1 MMTIK
6 ETYEAREFKTVTE
19 VSGPLMF
26 VDLKGMGGVSYGE
39 MVEIQTTKG
48 ERRRGQVLDVSKDLA
63 VIQCFEGTAG
73 LETKDTICRF
83 LGETMQIGVSKE
95 MLGRVFNGRGT
106 PTDGGGDIVPEKI
119 LDVNGSP
126 INPSARQYPN
136 EFIET
141 GISTIDT
148 LLTLVRG
155 QKLPLFSG
163 SGLPHNM
170 LAAQIA
176 RQAKV
181 LGTEEEFAVIF
192 SAMGITADEARF
204 FRDDFEETGALDK
217 VVLFLNLADDPAIE
231 RLLTPRLA
239 LTTAEHL
246 AYELGYHVLV
256 ILTDITA
263 YAESLREVAAAR
275 SEVPSRRGYPGY
287 MYSDFSTIYE
297 RAGRIFNKKG
307 SITQLPIL
315 TLPNYDITHPVP
327 DLTGYITEGQVFIDV
342 GLNRKGLY
350 PPINPL
356 PSLSRLMKDTIGKG
370 STRDDHKYVADQLYA
385 LYATGRDL
393 RDLVAV
399 VGDES
404 LTDTDKKILEFAI
417 LFEQKFINQDY
428 HEDRSIFESL
438 DIGWELLSV
447 FDDPYRTLKR
457 IPAEYID
464 KFHPDKRDKKV
475 NFNSVDV

>member
-1 MMTIK
+1 ML
-6 ETYEAREFKTVTE
+6 EERFEAREFQTVTE

-26 VDLKGMGGVSYGE
+26 VDLKGMGGVSYAE
-39 MVEIQTTKG
+39 IVEITTTTG
-48 ERRRGQVLDVSKDLA
+48 EKRRGQVLDVSKNLA
-63 VIQCFEGTAG
+63 IIQCFEGTSG
-73 LETKDTICRF
+73 LETKDTTVRF
-83 LGETMQIGVSKE
+83 LGETMKIGVGRE
-95 MLGRVFNGRGT
+95 MLGRVFNGRGE
-106 PTDGGGDIVPEKI
+106 PIDGGGGVIPEKI
-119 LDVNGSP
+119 LDVTGSP
-126 INPSARQYPN
+126 INPSARRYPN
-136 EFIET
+136 EFIQT

-176 RQAKV
+176 RQARV
-181 LGTEEEFAVIF
+181 LGAEEEFAVIF

-204 FRDDFEETGALDK
+204 FRDDFEETGALDR

-239 LTTAEHL
+239 LTVAEHL
-246 AYELGYHVLV
+246 AYDHDYHVLV

-297 RAGRIFNKKG
+297 RAGRIHGKSG
-307 SITQLPIL
+307 SITQIPIL

-327 DLTGYITEGQVFIDV
+327 DLTGYITEGQVYVDI
-342 GLNRKGLY
+342 GLSRKGLY

-393 RDLVAV
+393 RDLVTV

-404 LTDTDKKILEFAI
+404 LTETDKRILEFAD
-417 LFEQKFINQDY
+417 LFEERFVNQDY
-428 HEDRSIFESL
+428 HEDRTIFQSL
-438 DIGWELLSV
+438 DIGWDMVSI
-447 FDDPYRTLKR
+447 FDDPYRVLKR

-464 KFHPDKRDKKV
+464 KFHPEKRDKST

>member
-1 MMTIK
+1 MTIK
-6 ETYEAREFKTVTE
+6 KTYEAREFKTVAE

-39 MVEIQTTKG
+39 MVEILTIEG

-83 LGETMQIGVSKE
+83 LGETMRIGVSQE

-106 PTDGGGDIVPEKI
+106 PIDGGGDIVPDKI
-119 LDVNGSP
+119 LDVNGAP

-181 LGTEEEFAVIF
+181 LGSEEEFAVIF

-204 FRDDFEETGALDK
+204 FRDDFEATGALDK

-297 RAGRIFNKKG
+297 RAGRIFGKKG

-370 STRDDHKYVADQLYA
+370 STRDDHKYVAYQLYA

-404 LTDTDKKILEFAI
+404 LTDTDKKILEFAV

-447 FDDPYRTLKR
+447 FDDPYRVLKR

>member
-39 MVEIQTTKG
+39 MVEIQTTMG
-48 ERRRGQVLDVSKDLA
+48 EKRRGQVLDVSKDLA

-106 PTDGGGDIVPEKI
+106 PIDGGGDIVPEKI
-119 LDVNGSP
+119 LDVNGAP

-141 GISTIDT
+141 GISTVDT

-370 STRDDHKYVADQLYA
+370 STRDDHKYIADQLYA

-404 LTDTDKKILEFAI
+404 LTETDKKILEFAV
-417 LFEQKFINQDY
+417 LFEQKFINQGY

-447 FDDPYRTLKR
+447 FDDPYRVLKR

-475 NFNSVDV
+475 NFNSVNV

>member
-1 MMTIK
+1 
-6 ETYEAREFKTVTE
+6 
-19 VSGPLMF
+19 
-26 VDLKGMGGVSYGE
+26 
-39 MVEIQTTKG
+39 
-48 ERRRGQVLDVSKDLA
+48 
-63 VIQCFEGTAG
+63 
-73 LETKDTICRF
+73 
-83 LGETMQIGVSKE
+83 
-95 MLGRVFNGRGT
+95 
-106 PTDGGGDIVPEKI
+106 
-119 LDVNGSP
+119 
-126 INPSARQYPN
+126 
-136 EFIET
+136 
-141 GISTIDT
+141 
-148 LLTLVRG
+148 
-155 QKLPLFSG
+155 
-163 SGLPHNM
+163 
-170 LAAQIA
+170 
-176 RQAKV
+176 
-181 LGTEEEFAVIF
+181 
-192 SAMGITADEARF
+192 MGITADEARF

-404 LTDTDKKILEFAI
+404 LTDTDKKILEFAV

-447 FDDPYRTLKR
+447 FDDPYRVLKR

-475 NFNSVDV
+475 NFDSVDV

>member
-1 MMTIK
+1 MTIK
-6 ETYEAREFKTVTE
+6 KTYEAREFKTVTE

-39 MVEIQTTKG
+39 MVEIQTTAG

-63 VIQCFEGTAG
+63 VIQCFEGTSG

-83 LGETMQIGVSKE
+83 IGETMRIGVSQE
-95 MLGRVFNGRGT
+95 MLGRVFNGRGA
-106 PTDGGGDIVPEKI
+106 PIDGGGDIVPDKI
-119 LDVNGSP
+119 LDVNGAP

-181 LGTEEEFAVIF
+181 LGTDEEFAVIF

-297 RAGRIFNKKG
+297 RAGRIFDKKG

-404 LTDTDKKILEFAI
+404 LTDTDKKILEFAV

-447 FDDPYRTLKR
+447 FDDPYRVLKR

-475 NFNSVDV
+475 DFNSVDV

>member
-1 MMTIK
+1 MTIK
-6 ETYEAREFKTVTE
+6 KTYEAREFKTVAE

-39 MVEIQTTKG
+39 MVEILTIEG

-83 LGETMQIGVSKE
+83 LGETMRIGVSQE

-106 PTDGGGDIVPEKI
+106 PIDGGGDIVPDKI
-119 LDVNGSP
+119 LDVNGAP

-181 LGTEEEFAVIF
+181 LGSEEEFAVIF

-204 FRDDFEETGALDK
+204 FRDDFEATGALDK

-297 RAGRIFNKKG
+297 RAGRIFGKKG

-370 STRDDHKYVADQLYA
+370 STRDDNRYVADQLYA

-404 LTDTDKKILEFAI
+404 LTDTDKKILEFAV

-447 FDDPYRTLKR
+447 FDDPYRVLKR

>member
-1 MMTIK
+1 MTTK
-6 ETYEAREFKTVTE
+6 ETYEAREFKTVIE

-26 VDLKGMGGVSYGE
+26 VDLQGMGGVSYGE
-39 MVEIQTTKG
+39 IVEILTTAG
-48 ERRRGQVLDVSKDLA
+48 EKRRGQVLDVSKNLA
-63 VIQCFEGTAG
+63 VIQCFEGTSG
-73 LETKDTICRF
+73 LETKNTMCRF
-83 LGETMQIGVSKE
+83 LGETMKIGVSRE
-95 MLGRVFNGRGT
+95 MLGRVFNGRGE
-106 PTDGGGDIVPEKI
+106 PIDGGGDIVPEKTLDI
-119 LDVNGSP
+119 LGSP
-126 INPSARQYPN
+126 INPSARQYPR

-204 FRDDFEETGALDK
+204 FREDFEETGALDK

-239 LTTAEHL
+239 LTVAEHL
-246 AYELGYHVLV
+246 AYENDYHVLV
-256 ILTDITA
+256 ILTDITS

-297 RAGRIFNKKG
+297 RAGRIHGKKG
-307 SITQLPIL
+307 SITQIPIL

-327 DLTGYITEGQVFIDV
+327 DLTGYITEGQVYVDIA
-342 GLNRKGLY
+342 LNRKGLY

-356 PSLSRLMKDTIGKG
+356 PSLSRLMKDTIGQG
-370 STRDDHKYVADQLYA
+370 STRSDHKFVSDQLYA

-404 LTDTDKKILEFAI
+404 LSVTDKKVLEFAE
-417 LFEQKFINQDY
+417 LFEQKFVNQDY

-438 DIGWELLSV
+438 DIGWELLST
-447 FDDPYRTLKR
+447 FEDPYRVLKR
-457 IPAEYID
+457 IPSEVID
-464 KFHPDKRDKKV
+464 KFHPEKRDKDT
-475 NFNSVDV
+475 NFNTVDI

>member
-1 MMTIK
+1 MTIK

-39 MVEIQTTKG
+39 MVEIQTTAG
-48 ERRRGQVLDVSKDLA
+48 ERRRGQVLDISKDLA
-63 VIQCFEGTAG
+63 VIQCFEGTSG
-73 LETKDTICRF
+73 LETKDTVCRF
-83 LGETMQIGVSKE
+83 LGETMRIGVSQE
-95 MLGRVFNGRGT
+95 MLGRVFNGRGI
-106 PTDGGGDIVPEKI
+106 PIDGGGDIVPDKI
-119 LDVNGSP
+119 LDVNGAP
-126 INPSARQYPN
+126 INPSARQYPK

-141 GISTIDT
+141 GVSTIDT

-181 LGTEEEFAVIF
+181 LGTDEEFAVIF

-297 RAGRIFNKKG
+297 RAGRIFDKKG

-327 DLTGYITEGQVFIDV
+327 DLTGYITEGQVFVDV

-404 LTDTDKKILEFAI
+404 LTDTDKKILEFAV

-438 DIGWELLSV
+438 DIGWELLRV
-447 FDDPYRTLKR
+447 FDDPYRVLKR

-475 NFNSVDV
+475 DFNSVDV

>member
-1 MMTIK
+1 MTTEK
-6 ETYEAREFKTVTE
+6 SFETREFKTVTE
-19 VSGPLMF
+19 VSGPLLF
-26 VDLKGMGGVSYGE
+26 VDLHEKGGVSYGE
-39 MVEIQTTKG
+39 IAEIETVTG
-48 ERRRGQVLDVSKDLA
+48 ERRKGQVLDVSNKLA
-63 VIQCFEGTAG
+63 ILQVFEGTSG
-73 LETKDTICRF
+73 LETKNTSVRF
-83 LGETMQIGVSKE
+83 LGKTMEIGVSKD
-95 MLGRVFNGRGT
+95 MLGRIFNGRGELI
-106 PTDGGGDIVPEKI
+106 DGGGSIIPEKI
-119 LDVNGSP
+119 LDITGSP
-126 INPSARQYPN
+126 INPSARQYPK
-136 EFIET
+136 EFIQT

-181 LGTEEEFAVIF
+181 LKAEEEFAVVF
-192 SAMGITADEARF
+192 VAMGITADEARF
-204 FRDDFEETGALDK
+204 FREDFEATGALERA
-217 VVLFLNLADDPAIE
+217 VLFLNLADNPAIE
-231 RLLTPRLA
+231 RILTPRLA

-246 AYELGYHVLV
+246 AFDHGYQVLV
-256 ILTDITA
+256 ILTDITS
-263 YAESLREVAAAR
+263 YAESLREIAAAR

-297 RAGRIFNKKG
+297 RAGRIHGREG
-307 SITQLPIL
+307 SITQIPIL

-327 DLTGYITEGQVFIDV
+327 DLTGYITEGQIYVDV

-370 STRDDHKYVADQLYA
+370 STRDDHKYVQDQLYA

-404 LTDTDKKILEFAI
+404 LTETDKQILKFAE
-417 LFEQKFINQDY
+417 LFEDKFINQDY
-428 HEDRSIFESL
+428 YENRTIFQSL
-438 DIGWELLSV
+438 DLGWELLSI
-447 FDDPYRTLKR
+447 FKDPYKVLKR
-457 IPAEYID
+457 IPAETID
-464 KFHPDKRDKKV
+464 KFHPEKRDQKV
-475 NFNSVDV
+475 DFNSVDV

>member
-1 MMTIK
+1 MTTK
-6 ETYEAREFKTVTE
+6 KSFATREFKTVTE
-19 VSGPLMF
+19 VSGPLLF
-26 VDLKGMGGVSYGE
+26 VDLHEKGGVSYA
-39 MVEIQTTKG
+39 EIAEIETVTG
-48 ERRRGQVLDVSKDLA
+48 ERRRGQVLDVSNKMAILQ
-63 VIQCFEGTAG
+63 VFEGTSG
-73 LETKDTICRF
+73 LETKNTSVRF
-83 LGETMQIGVSKE
+83 LGKTMDIGVSKD
-95 MLGRVFNGRGT
+95 MLGRIFNGRGELI
-106 PTDGGGDIVPEKI
+106 DGGGAIIPEKI
-119 LDVNGSP
+119 LDITGSP
-126 INPSARQYPN
+126 INPSARQYPK
-136 EFIET
+136 EFIQT

-181 LGTEEEFAVIF
+181 LKAEEEFAVVF
-192 SAMGITADEARF
+192 VAMGITADEARF
-204 FRDDFEETGALDK
+204 FRDDFEATGALERA
-217 VVLFLNLADDPAIE
+217 VLFLNLANDPAIE
-231 RLLTPRLA
+231 RILTPRLA

-246 AYELGYHVLV
+246 AFDHGYQVLV
-256 ILTDITA
+256 ILTDITS
-263 YAESLREVAAAR
+263 YAESLREIAAAR

-297 RAGRIFNKKG
+297 RAGRIHGKEG
-307 SITQLPIL
+307 SITQIPIL

-327 DLTGYITEGQVFIDV
+327 DLTGYITEGQIYVDV
-342 GLNRKGLY
+342 GLNRKGIY

-370 STRDDHKYVADQLYA
+370 STRDDHKYVQDQLYA

-404 LTDTDKKILEFAI
+404 LTETDKQILKFAE
-417 LFEQKFINQDY
+417 LFEDKFINQEY
-428 HEDRSIFESL
+428 HENRTIFQSL
-438 DIGWELLSV
+438 DLGWELLSI
-447 FDDPYRTLKR
+447 FEDPYKVLKR
-457 IPAEYID
+457 IPAEIID
-464 KFHPDKRDKKV
+464 KFHPEKRDQKAD
-475 NFNSVDV
+475 FNSVDV

>member
-1 MMTIK
+1 MTIK
-6 ETYEAREFKTVTE
+6 ETYEAREFKTVSE

-39 MVEIQTTKG
+39 MVEIQTTAG
-48 ERRRGQVLDVSKDLA
+48 ERRRGQVLDVSKELA

-83 LGETMQIGVSKE
+83 LGETMRIGVSQE
-95 MLGRVFNGRGT
+95 MLGRVFNGRGV
-106 PTDGGGDIVPEKI
+106 PIDGGGDIVPDKI
-119 LDVNGSP
+119 LDVNGAP
-126 INPSARQYPN
+126 INPSARQYPK

-141 GISTIDT
+141 GVSTIDT

-181 LGTEEEFAVIF
+181 LGTDEEFAVIF

-297 RAGRIFNKKG
+297 RAGRIFDKKG

-404 LTDTDKKILEFAI
+404 LTDTDKKILEFAV

-447 FDDPYRTLKR
+447 FDDPYRVLKR

-475 NFNSVDV
+475 DFNSVDV

>member
-1 MMTIK
+1 MTTEK
-6 ETYEAREFKTVTE
+6 SFETREFKTVTE
-19 VSGPLMF
+19 VSGPLLF
-26 VDLKGMGGVSYGE
+26 VDLHEKGGVSYGE
-39 MVEIQTTKG
+39 IAEIETVTG
-48 ERRRGQVLDVSKDLA
+48 ERRKGQVLDVSNKLA
-63 VIQCFEGTAG
+63 ILQVFEGTSG
-73 LETKDTICRF
+73 LETDNTSVRF
-83 LGETMQIGVSKE
+83 LGKTMEIGVSKD
-95 MLGRVFNGRGT
+95 MLGRIFNGRGELI
-106 PTDGGGDIVPEKI
+106 DGGGSIIPEKI
-119 LDVNGSP
+119 LDITGSP
-126 INPSARQYPN
+126 INPSARQYPK
-136 EFIET
+136 EFIQT

-181 LGTEEEFAVIF
+181 LKAEEEFAVVF
-192 SAMGITADEARF
+192 VAMGITADEARF
-204 FRDDFEETGALDK
+204 FREDFEATGALERA
-217 VVLFLNLADDPAIE
+217 VLFLNLADDPAIE
-231 RLLTPRLA
+231 RILTPRLA

-246 AYELGYHVLV
+246 AFDHGYQVLV
-256 ILTDITA
+256 ILTDITS
-263 YAESLREVAAAR
+263 YAESLREIAAAR

-297 RAGRIFNKKG
+297 RAGRIHGKEG
-307 SITQLPIL
+307 SITQIPIL

-327 DLTGYITEGQVFIDV
+327 DLTGYITEGQIYVDV

-370 STRDDHKYVADQLYA
+370 STRDDHKYVQDQLYA

-404 LTDTDKKILEFAI
+404 LTETDKQILKFAE
-417 LFEQKFINQDY
+417 LFEDKFINQDY
-428 HEDRSIFESL
+428 YENRTIFQSL
-438 DIGWELLSV
+438 DLGWELLSI
-447 FDDPYRTLKR
+447 FKDPYKVLKR
-457 IPAEYID
+457 IPAETID
-464 KFHPDKRDKKV
+464 KFHPEKRDQKV
-475 NFNSVDV
+475 DFNSVDV

>member
-1 MMTIK
+1 MTTQEK
-6 ETYEAREFKTVTE
+6 YEAREFQTVTE
-19 VSGPLMF
+19 VTGPLMF
-26 VDLKGMGGVSYGE
+26 VDLKEMGEVSYAE
-39 MVEIQTTKG
+39 MVEITTTTG
-48 ERRRGQVLDVSKDLA
+48 ERRRGQVLDVSKNLA
-63 VIQCFEGTAG
+63 VIQCFEGTSG
-73 LETKDTICRF
+73 LETDITTCRF
-83 LGETMQIGVSKE
+83 LGETMKLGVSKD
-95 MLGRVFNGRGT
+95 MLGRVFNGRGE
-106 PTDGGGDIVPEKI
+106 PIDGGGDIIPDKI
-119 LDVNGSP
+119 LDVAGTP
-126 INPSARQYPN
+126 INPSARQYPR

-141 GISTIDT
+141 GVSTIDT

-204 FRDDFEETGALDK
+204 FRDDFEATGALDK

-239 LTTAEHL
+239 LTAAEHL
-246 AYELGYHVLV
+246 AFEHGYQVLV
-256 ILTDITA
+256 ILTDITS

-297 RAGRIFNKKG
+297 RAGRIQGKKG
-307 SITQLPIL
+307 SITQIPIL

-327 DLTGYITEGQVFIDV
+327 DLTGYITEGQIYVDV
-342 GLNRKGLY
+342 ALNRKGLY

-370 STRDDHKYVADQLYA
+370 STRSDHKYVADQLYA

-404 LTDTDKKILEFAI
+404 LSDTDKKILEFAD
-417 LFEQKFINQDY
+417 LFEQKFINQEY

-438 DIGWELLSV
+438 DIGWEMLSI
-447 FDDPYRTLKR
+447 FDDPHRVLKR
-457 IPAEYID
+457 IPAEVIN
-464 KFHPDKRDKKV
+464 KFHIDKRDSKT
-475 NFNSVDV
+475 NFNSVDT

>member
-1 MMTIK
+1 MTIK

-26 VDLKGMGGVSYGE
+26 VGLKGMGGVSYGE

-106 PTDGGGDIVPEKI
+106 PIDGGGDIVPEKI
-119 LDVNGSP
+119 LDVNGAP

-297 RAGRIFNKKG
+297 RAGRISNKKG

-404 LTDTDKKILEFAI
+404 LTDTDKKILEFAV

-438 DIGWELLSV
+438 DIGWGLLSV
-447 FDDPYRTLKR
+447 FDDPYRVLKR

>member
-39 MVEIQTTKG
+39 MAEIQTTKG

-106 PTDGGGDIVPEKI
+106 PIDGGGDIVPEKI

>member
-1 MMTIK
+1 MTIK
-6 ETYEAREFKTVTE
+6 ETYDAREFKTVTE

-39 MVEIQTTKG
+39 MVEILTTGG

-63 VIQCFEGTAG
+63 IIQCFEGTAG

-83 LGETMQIGVSKE
+83 LGETMKIGVSQE
-95 MLGRVFNGRGT
+95 MLGRVFNGRGV
-106 PTDGGGDIVPEKI
+106 PIDGGGDIIPDKI
-119 LDVNGSP
+119 LDVNGAP
-126 INPSARQYPN
+126 INPSARQYPK

-181 LGTEEEFAVIF
+181 LGAEEEFAVIF

-204 FRDDFEETGALDK
+204 FRDDFEATGALDK
-217 VVLFLNLADDPAIE
+217 VVLFLNLASDPSIE

-239 LTTAEHL
+239 LTAAEHL

-297 RAGRIFNKKG
+297 RAGRIFDKKG

-327 DLTGYITEGQVFIDV
+327 DLTGYITEGQVFVDV

-370 STRDDHKYVADQLYA
+370 STRDDHKYVSDQLYA

-393 RDLVAV
+393 RDLVTV

-404 LTDTDKKILEFAI
+404 LSETDKKILEFAE

-438 DIGWELLSV
+438 DLGWELLSI
-447 FDDPYRTLKR
+447 FDDPYRVLKR

-464 KFHPDKRDKKV
+464 KFHPDKRDKTL

>member
-39 MVEIQTTKG
+39 MVEIQTTMG

-83 LGETMQIGVSKE
+83 LGETMRIGVSQE

-106 PTDGGGDIVPEKI
+106 PIDGGGDIVPDKI

-297 RAGRIFNKKG
+297 RAGRIFEKKG

-404 LTDTDKKILEFAI
+404 LTDTDKKILEFAV

-447 FDDPYRTLKR
+447 FDDPYRVLKR

-475 NFNSVDV
+475 DFNSVDV

>member
-1 MMTIK
+1 MTVQEK
-6 ETYEAREFKTVTE
+6 FDAREFQTVTE

-26 VDLKGMGGVSYGE
+26 VDLREMGGVSYGE
-39 MVEIQTTKG
+39 MVEITTTTG
-48 ERRRGQVLDVSKDLA
+48 ERRRGQVLDVSKNLA
-63 VIQCFEGTAG
+63 VIQCFEGTSG
-73 LETKDTICRF
+73 LETKETTVRF
-83 LGETMQIGVSKE
+83 LGDTMKIGVSKD
-95 MLGRVFNGRGT
+95 MLGRVFNGRGE
-106 PTDGGGDIVPEKI
+106 PIDGGGDIVPDKI
-119 LDVNGSP
+119 LDVAGTP
-126 INPSARQYPN
+126 INPSARQYPK

-141 GISTIDT
+141 GVSTIDT

-181 LGTEEEFAVIF
+181 LGAEEDFAVIF

-204 FRDDFEETGALDK
+204 FRDDFEATGALDK

-239 LTTAEHL
+239 LTAAEYL
-246 AYELGYHVLV
+246 AYEHGYQVLV
-256 ILTDITA
+256 ILTDITS

-297 RAGRIFNKKG
+297 RAGRIHGKKG
-307 SITQLPIL
+307 SITQIPIL

-327 DLTGYITEGQVFIDV
+327 DLTGYITEGQVYVDV
-342 GLNRKGLY
+342 ALNRKGLY

-370 STRDDHKYVADQLYA
+370 STRSDHKYVADQLYA

-404 LTDTDKKILEFAI
+404 LSDTDKKVLEFAD
-417 LFEQKFINQDY
+417 LFEGRFINQDY

-438 DIGWELLSV
+438 DIGWEMLSI
-447 FDDPYRTLKR
+447 FDDPYRVLKR
-457 IPAEYID
+457 IPSEVID
-464 KFHPDKRDKKV
+464 KFHTEKRDSKTD
-475 NFNSVDV
+475 FNSVDI

>member
-1 MMTIK
+1 MMTTK
-6 ETYEAREFKTVTE
+6 EQFDAREFQTVIE

-39 MVEIQTTKG
+39 IAEITTTSG
-48 ERRRGQVLDVSKDLA
+48 EKRRGQVLDISKNLA
-63 VIQCFEGTAG
+63 VIQCFEGTSG

-83 LGETMQIGVSKE
+83 LGETMKIGVSRE
-95 MLGRVFNGRGT
+95 MLGRVFNGRGE
-106 PTDGGGDIVPEKI
+106 PIDGGGGIVPEKI
-119 LDVNGSP
+119 LDVTGAP
-126 INPSARQYPN
+126 INPSARRYPK
-136 EFIET
+136 EFIQT

-192 SAMGITADEARF
+192 CAMGITADEARF
-204 FRDDFEETGALDK
+204 FRDDFEETGALDR
-217 VVLFLNLADDPAIE
+217 VALFLNLADDPAIE

-239 LTTAEHL
+239 LTVAEHL
-246 AYELGYHVLV
+246 AFEHDYHVLV

-297 RAGRIFNKKG
+297 RAGRIRDKLG
-307 SITQLPIL
+307 SITQIPIL

-327 DLTGYITEGQVFIDV
+327 DLTGYITEGQVYVDTA
-342 GLNRKGLY
+342 LNRKGLF

-404 LTDTDKKILEFAI
+404 LTETDKKVLEFAE
-417 LFEQKFINQDY
+417 LFEEKFINQGY
-428 HEDRSIFESL
+428 HEDRSIFQSL
-438 DIGWELLSV
+438 DIGWDLLSI
-447 FDDPYRTLKR
+447 FDDPHRILKR
-457 IPAEYID
+457 IPSEYID
-464 KFHPDKRDKKV
+464 KFHP
-475 NFNSVDV
+475 

>member
-1 MMTIK
+1 MLK
-6 ETYEAREFKTVTE
+6 EKFEAREFQTVTE
-19 VSGPLMF
+19 VSGPLIF
-26 VDLKGMGGVSYGE
+26 VDLKGMGGVSYAE
-39 MVEIQTTKG
+39 IVEITTTTG
-48 ERRRGQVLDVSKDLA
+48 EKRRGQVLDVSKNLA
-63 VIQCFEGTAG
+63 VIQCFEGTSG
-73 LETKDTICRF
+73 LETKDTSVRF
-83 LGETMQIGVSKE
+83 LGDTMKIGVSRE
-95 MLGRVFNGRGT
+95 MLGRVFNGRGE
-106 PTDGGGDIVPEKI
+106 PIDGGGGIVPEKI
-119 LDVNGSP
+119 LDVTGSP
-126 INPSARQYPN
+126 INPSARRYPK
-136 EFIET
+136 EFIQT

-176 RQAKV
+176 RQARV
-181 LGTEEEFAVIF
+181 LGAEEEFAVIF

-239 LTTAEHL
+239 LTVAEHL
-246 AYELGYHVLV
+246 AYDHDYHVLV

-297 RAGRIFNKKG
+297 RAGRIHGKSG
-307 SITQLPIL
+307 SITQIPIL

-327 DLTGYITEGQVFIDV
+327 DLTGYITEGQVYVDI
-342 GLNRKGLY
+342 GLSRKGLY

-404 LTDTDKKILEFAI
+404 LTETDKKILEFAD
-417 LFEQKFINQDY
+417 LFEEKFVNQDY
-428 HEDRSIFESL
+428 HEDRTIFQSL
-438 DIGWELLSV
+438 DIGWDMVSI
-447 FDDPYRTLKR
+447 FDDPYRVLKR
-457 IPAEYID
+457 IPTECID
-464 KFHPDKRDKKV
+464 KFHPEKRDKST

>member
-1 MMTIK
+1 MEIK
-6 ETYEAREFKTVTE
+6 EEYGAREFKTVIE
-19 VSGPLMF
+19 VTGPLMF
-26 VDLKGMGGVSYGE
+26 VDLKNMGGVSYGE
-39 MVEIQTTKG
+39 IAEIITTKG
-48 ERRRGQVLDVSKDLA
+48 EKRRGQVLDVSKNLA
-63 VIQCFEGTAG
+63 IIQCFEGTAG

-83 LGETMQIGVSKE
+83 LGKTMEIGVSQE
-95 MLGRVFNGRGT
+95 MLGRVFNGRGE
-106 PTDGGGDIVPEKI
+106 PIDGGGDIVPEKI
-119 LDVNGSP
+119 LDVTGAP
-126 INPSARQYPN
+126 INPSARQYPK

-141 GISTIDT
+141 GVSTIDT

-192 SAMGITADEARF
+192 CAMGITADEARF
-204 FRDDFEETGALDK
+204 FRNDFEQTGALDR
-217 VVLFLNLADDPAIE
+217 VVLFLNLAYDPAIE

-239 LTTAEHL
+239 LTAAEYL
-246 AYELGYHVLV
+246 AYDHNYQVLV
-256 ILTDITA
+256 ILTDITS

-297 RAGRIFNKKG
+297 RAGRILGKKG
-307 SITQLPIL
+307 SITQIPIL

-327 DLTGYITEGQVFIDV
+327 DLTGYITEGQIYIDV
-342 GLNRKGLY
+342 ALNRKGLY

-370 STRDDHKYVADQLYA
+370 STRSDHKYVADQLYA

-404 LTDTDKKILEFAI
+404 LSETDKKILEFAD

-428 HEDRSIFESL
+428 HDDRSIFDSL
-438 DIGWELLSV
+438 DIGWELLGI
-447 FDDPYRTLKR
+447 FDDPHKILKR
-457 IPAEYID
+457 IPSEVID
-464 KFHPDKRDKKV
+464 MFHPAKRDKNT
-475 NFNSVDV
+475 NFKTVDI

>member
-6 ETYEAREFKTVTE
+6 KTYEAREFKTVAE

-39 MVEIQTTKG
+39 MVEILTIEG

-83 LGETMQIGVSKE
+83 LGETMRIGVSQE

-106 PTDGGGDIVPEKI
+106 PIDGGGDIVPDKI
-119 LDVNGSP
+119 LDVNGAP

-181 LGTEEEFAVIF
+181 LGSEEEFAVIF

-204 FRDDFEETGALDK
+204 FRDDFEATGALDK

-297 RAGRIFNKKG
+297 RAGRIFGKKG

-370 STRDDHKYVADQLYA
+370 STRDDHKYVAYQLYA

-404 LTDTDKKILEFAI
+404 LTDTDKKILEFAV

-447 FDDPYRTLKR
+447 FDDPYRVLKR

>member
-1 MMTIK
+1 MTIK

-39 MVEIQTTKG
+39 MAEIQTTEG

-73 LETKDTICRF
+73 LETKDTVCRF
-83 LGETMQIGVSKE
+83 LGKTMEIGVSQE

-106 PTDGGGDIVPEKI
+106 PIDGGGDIVPDKI
-119 LDVNGSP
+119 LDVNGAP

-181 LGTEEEFAVIF
+181 LGTDEEFAVIF

-297 RAGRIFNKKG
+297 RAGRIFDKKG

-404 LTDTDKKILEFAI
+404 LTETDKKILEFAI
-417 LFEQKFINQDY
+417 SFEQKFINQDY

-447 FDDPYRTLKR
+447 FDDPYRVLKR

-464 KFHPDKRDKKV
+464 KFHPDKRDKKA

>member
-1 MMTIK
+1 MTTEK
-6 ETYEAREFKTVTE
+6 SYATREFKTVTE
-19 VSGPLMF
+19 VSGPLLF
-26 VDLKGMGGVSYGE
+26 VDLHEKGGVSYGE
-39 MVEIQTTKG
+39 IAEIETVTG
-48 ERRRGQVLDVSKDLA
+48 ERRKGQVLDVSNKLA
-63 VIQCFEGTAG
+63 ILQVFEGTTG
-73 LETKDTICRF
+73 LETKNTSVRF
-83 LGETMQIGVSKE
+83 LGKTMEIGVSKD
-95 MLGRVFNGRGT
+95 MLGRIFNGRGEL
-106 PTDGGGDIVPEKI
+106 TDGGGAIIPEKI
-119 LDVNGSP
+119 LDITGSP
-126 INPSARQYPN
+126 INPSAREYPK
-136 EFIET
+136 EFIQT

-181 LGTEEEFAVIF
+181 LKAEEEFAVVF
-192 SAMGITADEARF
+192 VAMGITADEARF
-204 FRDDFEETGALDK
+204 FRDDFEATGALERA
-217 VVLFLNLADDPAIE
+217 VLFLNLADDPAIE
-231 RLLTPRLA
+231 RILTPRLA

-246 AYELGYHVLV
+246 AFDHGYQVLV
-256 ILTDITA
+256 ILTDITS
-263 YAESLREVAAAR
+263 YAESLREIAAAR

-297 RAGRIFNKKG
+297 RAGRIQGKEG
-307 SITQLPIL
+307 SITQIPIL

-327 DLTGYITEGQVFIDV
+327 DLTGYITEGQIYVDV

-370 STRDDHKYVADQLYA
+370 STRDDHKYVQDQLYA

-404 LTDTDKKILEFAI
+404 LTETDKQILKFAE
-417 LFEQKFINQDY
+417 LFEDKFINQDY
-428 HEDRSIFESL
+428 YENRTIFQSL
-438 DIGWELLSV
+438 DLGWELLSI
-447 FDDPYRTLKR
+447 FEDPYKVLKR
-457 IPAEYID
+457 IPAEIID
-464 KFHPDKRDKKV
+464 KFHPEKRDQKID
-475 NFNSVDV
+475 FHSVDV

>member
-1 MMTIK
+1 MTAQEK
-6 ETYEAREFKTVTE
+6 YETREFKTVIE

-26 VDLKGMGGVSYGE
+26 VDLQGMGGVSYGE
-39 MVEIQTTKG
+39 IAEIITTTG
-48 ERRRGQVLDVSKDLA
+48 EKRRGQVLDVSENLA
-63 VIQCFEGTAG
+63 VIQCFEGTSG
-73 LETKDTICRF
+73 LETKDTVCRF
-83 LGETMQIGVSKE
+83 LGETMKIGVSAE
-95 MLGRVFNGRGT
+95 MLGRVFNGRGEAI
-106 PTDGGGDIVPEKI
+106 DGGGDIVPDKI
-119 LDVNGSP
+119 LDITGSP
-126 INPSARQYPN
+126 INPSARQYPK

-181 LGTEEEFAVIF
+181 LGAKEDFAVIF
-192 SAMGITADEARF
+192 CAMGITADEARF
-204 FRDDFEETGALDK
+204 FRDDFEQTGALDK

-239 LTTAEHL
+239 LTAAEHL
-246 AYELGYHVLV
+246 AYDHDYHVLV

-297 RAGRIFNKKG
+297 RAGRIQGKKG
-307 SITQLPIL
+307 SITQIPIL

-327 DLTGYITEGQVFIDV
+327 DLTGYITEGQVYVDI

-356 PSLSRLMKDTIGKG
+356 PSLSRLMKDTIGQG
-370 STRDDHKYVADQLYA
+370 STRSDHKYVQDQLYA
-385 LYATGRDL
+385 LYATGKDL

-404 LTDTDKKILEFAI
+404 LSDIDKKTLEFAE

-428 HEDRSIFESL
+428 YEDRSIFESL
-438 DIGWELLSV
+438 DIGWELLGT
-447 FDDPYRTLKR
+447 FDDPHRVLKR
-457 IPAEYID
+457 IPSEFID
-464 KFHPDKRDKKV
+464 KFHPTKRDKKADFNTV
-475 NFNSVDV
+475 NI

>member
-1 MMTIK
+1 MTLK
-6 ETYEAREFKTVTE
+6 KTYEAREFKTVTE

-39 MVEIQTTKG
+39 MVEIQTTEG

-83 LGETMQIGVSKE
+83 IGETMKIGVSQK
-95 MLGRVFNGRGT
+95 MLGRVFNGRGA
-106 PTDGGGDIVPEKI
+106 PIDGGGDIVPDKI
-119 LDVNGSP
+119 LDVNGAP

-181 LGTEEEFAVIF
+181 LGTDEEFAVIF
-192 SAMGITADEARF
+192 TAMGITADEARF

-297 RAGRIFNKKG
+297 RAGRIFEKKG

-327 DLTGYITEGQVFIDV
+327 DLTGYITEGQIFIDV

-404 LTDTDKKILEFAI
+404 LTDTDKKVLEFAV
-417 LFEQKFINQDY
+417 LFEQKFINQGY

-447 FDDPYRTLKR
+447 FDDPYRVLKR

-464 KFHPDKRDKKV
+464 KFHPDKRDKKT

>member
-1 MMTIK
+1 MTIK

-26 VDLKGMGGVSYGE
+26 VDLKGIGGVSYGE
-39 MVEIQTTKG
+39 MVEIQTTMG

-83 LGETMQIGVSKE
+83 LGETMRIGVSQE

-106 PTDGGGDIVPEKI
+106 PIDGGGDIVPDKI

-297 RAGRIFNKKG
+297 RAGRIFEKKG

-404 LTDTDKKILEFAI
+404 LTDTDKKILEFAV

-447 FDDPYRTLKR
+447 FDDPYRVLKR

-475 NFNSVDV
+475 DFNSVDV

>member
-1 MMTIK
+1 MTIQ
-6 ETYEAREFKTVTE
+6 ENFEAREFQTVTE

-26 VDLKGMGGVSYGE
+26 VDLQGMGGVSYGE
-39 MVEIQTTKG
+39 IVEITTTAG
-48 ERRRGQVLDVSKDLA
+48 ERRRGQVLDVSKNLA
-63 VIQCFEGTAG
+63 VIQCFEGTSG
-73 LETKDTICRF
+73 LETKDTTCRF
-83 LGETMQIGVSKE
+83 LGETMKIGVSPE
-95 MLGRVFNGRGT
+95 MLGRVFNGRGE
-106 PTDGGGDIVPEKI
+106 PIDGGGDIVPDKI
-119 LDVNGSP
+119 LDIAGSP
-126 INPSARQYPN
+126 INPSARQYPK

-181 LGTEEEFAVIF
+181 LGEEEEFAVIF

-204 FRDDFEETGALDK
+204 FRDDFEQTGALDK
-217 VVLFLNLADDPAIE
+217 VVLLLNLADDPAVE

-239 LTTAEHL
+239 LTAAEHL
-246 AYELGYHVLV
+246 AYDHNYQVLV

-297 RAGRIFNKKG
+297 RAGRIHGKQG
-307 SITQLPIL
+307 SITQIPIL

-327 DLTGYITEGQVFIDV
+327 DLTGYITEGQVYVDV

-356 PSLSRLMKDTIGKG
+356 PSLSRLMKDTIGQG
-370 STRDDHKYVADQLYA
+370 STRSDHKFVQDQLYA
-385 LYATGRDL
+385 LYATGKDL

-404 LTDTDKKILEFAI
+404 LSDIDKKTLEFAD
-417 LFEQKFINQDY
+417 LFEEKFINQEY

-438 DIGWELLSV
+438 DIGWNLLAI
-447 FDDPYRTLKR
+447 FEDPYRVLKR
-457 IPAEYID
+457 IPSEFID
-464 KFHPDKRDKKV
+464 KFHPDKRDSKTD
-475 NFNSVDV
+475 FNTVDI

>member
-39 MVEIQTTKG
+39 MAEIQTTTG

-63 VIQCFEGTAG
+63 IIQCFEGTSG

-83 LGETMQIGVSKE
+83 LGETMKIGVSRE
-95 MLGRVFNGRGT
+95 MLGRVFNGRGV
-106 PTDGGGDIVPEKI
+106 PIDGGGDIVPEKI
-119 LDVNGSP
+119 LDVNGAP
-126 INPSARQYPN
+126 INPSARQYPK

-141 GISTIDT
+141 GVSTIDT

-181 LGTEEEFAVIF
+181 LGTDEEFAVIF

-297 RAGRIFNKKG
+297 RAGRIFDKKG

-342 GLNRKGLY
+342 GLYRKGLY

-370 STRDDHKYVADQLYA
+370 STRGDHKYVADQLYA

-404 LTDTDKKILEFAI
+404 LTETDKKILEFAI
-417 LFEQKFINQDY
+417 SFEQKFINQDY
-428 HEDRSIFESL
+428 HENRSIFESL

-447 FDDPYRTLKR
+447 FDDPYRVLKR

-464 KFHPDKRDKKV
+464 KFHPDKRDKKA